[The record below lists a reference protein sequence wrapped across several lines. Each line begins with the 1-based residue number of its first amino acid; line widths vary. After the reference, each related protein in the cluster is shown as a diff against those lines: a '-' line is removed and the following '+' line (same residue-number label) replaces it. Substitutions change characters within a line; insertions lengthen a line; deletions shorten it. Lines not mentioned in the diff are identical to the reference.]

1 MSNRLAHRTGRL
13 DLHLPPSVVPP
24 EPPEPP
30 ERGGREPRPGWL
42 IHRLIWGLILGLTL
56 GMIAWSVLAPT
67 IVIRLKL
74 LL

>member
-1 MSNRLAHRTGRL
+1 MSNRLAHRPGRL
-13 DLHLPPSVVPP
+13 DLRLPP

-30 ERGGREPRPGWL
+30 ERDNREPRPRRLNLRL

-67 IVIRLKL
+67 IVILLKRLL
-74 LL
+74 